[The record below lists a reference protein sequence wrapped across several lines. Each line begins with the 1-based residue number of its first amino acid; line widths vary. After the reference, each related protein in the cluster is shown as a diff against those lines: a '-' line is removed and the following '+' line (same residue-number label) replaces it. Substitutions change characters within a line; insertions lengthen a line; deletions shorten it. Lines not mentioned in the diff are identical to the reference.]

1 MRKNSF
7 MNIVGA
13 AVLFAVVAAGCGSA
27 GEKAWDK
34 DAGSSKETVQTS
46 GDFDAENEISVV
58 SREEGSGT
66 RGAFIELT
74 GLEVKKDDKKV
85 DMTYEGAQITN
96 NTSVMMTAVAKDDYA
111 IGYISLGS
119 LDDTVKA
126 VKVEGAEPTA
136 ENIKAGSYQLSRPFN
151 VAIKEGADNPV
162 AADLMAFILSDE
174 GQKIVE
180 DNGYI
185 PVETTGA
192 FAGTKPSGKA
202 VVAGSSSVS
211 SVMEKLIEGYQAL
224 NDKAK
229 IELLTSDSTTG
240 MTAVKDG
247 SCDIGMASRELKD
260 SELAAGLVP
269 TPIAID
275 GIAVIVNNHNPMSE
289 LTKEQIQAVFSG
301 EVTTWSEL
309 Q

>member
-1 MRKNSF
+1 

-27 GEKAWDK
+27 GEKARDK

-111 IGYISLGS
+111 IGYISLGA

-185 PVETTGA
+185 PVDTAGA

-202 VVAGSSSVS
+202 VVVGSSSVS